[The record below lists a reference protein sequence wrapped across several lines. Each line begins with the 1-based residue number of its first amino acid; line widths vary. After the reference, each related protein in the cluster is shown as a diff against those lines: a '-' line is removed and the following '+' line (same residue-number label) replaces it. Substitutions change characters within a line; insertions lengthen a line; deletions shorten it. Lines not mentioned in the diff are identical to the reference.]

1 MTIILILLSI
11 LNASMLI
18 YTILMYR
25 FESNILKNNV
35 TDAIQRIDK
44 QIAHC
49 QLKSSEYDEN
59 YNKRIEIQRKFENL
73 NIDPNSVREFI
84 SEVFTDNGTFEQKH
98 ATIVLNDKI
107 REFKKSGYDILES
120 NIRIK
125 PRTYCGGTIHTVYIK
140 YRVKN

>member
-44 QIAHC
+44 QITHC

-59 YNKRIEIQRKFENL
+59 YNKLIEIQRKFENL

-84 SEVFTDNGTFEQKH
+84 S
-98 ATIVLNDKI
+98 
-107 REFKKSGYDILES
+107 
-120 NIRIK
+120 
-125 PRTYCGGTIHTVYIK
+125 
-140 YRVKN
+140 